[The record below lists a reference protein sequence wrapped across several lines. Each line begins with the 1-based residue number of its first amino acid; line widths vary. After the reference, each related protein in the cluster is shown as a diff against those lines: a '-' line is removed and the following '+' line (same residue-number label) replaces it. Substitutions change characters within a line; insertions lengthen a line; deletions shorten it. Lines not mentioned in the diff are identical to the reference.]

1 MRDPRDCHGGE
12 CAGCGGWFRDEDDLN
27 DAMLCECCEADALRT
42 AYDDALAAY
51 QEADAAVAVAQADV
65 ADLPRLTQLT
75 VLVPLYADLLEAY
88 AAMEAARPLSPTSTP
103 RRDWLAVAGDI
114 VGAGR

>member
-27 DAMLCECCEADALRT
+27 EDLLCESCEADALRT
-42 AYDDALAAY
+42 AYDDALETYQAAD
-51 QEADAAVAVAQADV
+51 DAVVVAQAAQIGV
-65 ADLPRLTQLT
+65 PHLQRLA
-75 VLVPLYADLLEAY
+75 VLVPLYTDLLDAH
-88 AAMEAARPLSPTSTP
+88 AAMEAARAALP

>member
-1 MRDPRDCHGGE
+1 MSDPRDCHGGE

-42 AYDDALAAY
+42 AYDDALEAY
-51 QEADAAVAVAQADV
+51 QDADDAVAVAQADV

-75 VLVPLYADLLEAY
+75 VLVPLYTDLLDAH
-88 AAMEAARPLSPTSTP
+88 AALEAARAALP
-103 RRDWLAVAGDI
+103 RSDWLAIAGDI

>member
-27 DAMLCECCEADALRT
+27 DDLLCESCEADALRT
-42 AYDDALAAY
+42 AYDDALEAY
-51 QEADAAVAVAQADV
+51 QAADDAVVVAQTAQTGV
-65 ADLPRLTQLT
+65 PHLQRLT
-75 VLVPLYADLLEAY
+75 VLVPLYTDLLTAH
-88 AAMEAARPLSPTSTP
+88 AALEAARAALP

>member
-12 CAGCGGWFRDEDDLN
+12 CAECGGWFRDEDDLN

-42 AYDDALAAY
+42 AYDDALEAY
-51 QEADAAVAVAQADV
+51 QAADDAVVVAQADV
-65 ADLPRLTQLT
+65 ADQPHLHRLT
-75 VLVPLYADLLEAY
+75 VLVPLYEDLLTAY
-88 AAMEAARPLSPTSTP
+88 AAMEVARAALP

-114 VGAGR
+114 AGAGR

>member
-27 DAMLCECCEADALRT
+27 EDLLCECCEADALRT
-42 AYDDALAAY
+42 TYDDALAAY
-51 QEADAAVAVAQADV
+51 QDADDAVAVAQADV
-65 ADLPRLTQLT
+65 ADQPRLTQLT
-75 VLVPLYADLLEAY
+75 VLVPLYEDLLTAH
-88 AAMEAARPLSPTSTP
+88 AAMEAARAALP

-114 VGAGR
+114 TGVGR

>member
-1 MRDPRDCHGGE
+1 MSDPRDCHGGE

-27 DAMLCECCEADALRT
+27 DTMLCECCEADALRT
-42 AYDDALAAY
+42 TYDEALEAY
-51 QEADAAVAVAQADV
+51 QEADDAVAVAQADV
-65 ADLPRLTQLT
+65 TDQPRLAQLT
-75 VLVPLYADLLEAY
+75 VLVPLYTDLLDAH
-88 AAMEAARPLSPTSTP
+88 AAMEAARAALP

>member
-27 DAMLCECCEADALRT
+27 DAMLCECCEVDALRT
-42 AYDDALAAY
+42 AYDDALEAY
-51 QEADAAVAVAQADV
+51 QDADDAVVVAQAAQTGV
-65 ADLPRLTQLT
+65 PHLQRLA
-75 VLVPLYADLLEAY
+75 VLVPLYTDLLDAH
-88 AAMEAARPLSPTSTP
+88 AAMEAARAALP